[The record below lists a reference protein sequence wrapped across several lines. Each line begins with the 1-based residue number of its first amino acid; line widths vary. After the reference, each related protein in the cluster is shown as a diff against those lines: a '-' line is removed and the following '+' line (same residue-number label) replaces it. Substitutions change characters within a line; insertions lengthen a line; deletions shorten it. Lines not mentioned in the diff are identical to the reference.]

1 MLKTALLAVAV
12 LSSSPISASQPDP
25 ENDAWPA
32 WALAEE
38 ELKARIARVNEGD
51 LDFLAQAPSDPV
63 HYHQNRIVLTASSL
77 RNGWVDLE
85 QCHRHLDR
93 VAEAQILFHPE
104 RSRALKVT
112 RFKNM
117 QSAVAERNTIQLRHV
132 EAASEVC
139 LSGQTKA
146 LVEIG
151 DGVYEL
157 RNGPFMRRFLDGY
170 YPMRVSLQIE
180 YPTQLTLADFSPT
193 SQPGFAVTSAPGR
206 VEAEALFEG
215 QLSTRFRFLA
225 D

>member
-12 LSSSPISASQPDP
+12 LSSSPVSASQADP

-32 WALAEE
+32 WVLAEE
-38 ELKARIARVNEGD
+38 DLKARIARVNEGD

-63 HYHQNRIVLTASSL
+63 HYHQNRIVLTTSSL

-146 LVEIG
+146 MVEIG

-170 YPMRVSLQIE
+170 
-180 YPTQLTLADFSPT
+180 
-193 SQPGFAVTSAPGR
+193 
-206 VEAEALFEG
+206 
-215 QLSTRFRFLA
+215 
-225 D
+225 